1 LCHVGEE
8 YVVDGWQYRVG
19 LSFLVSKK
27 IVVIVVN
34 MREKKN
40 EIMNENEITNEGVR
54 KLVECPKQQY
64 CWSKYLK
71 GVQIESGNEQNDV
84 VTDMAPRF
92 RPYILIGLE

>member
-1 LCHVGEE
+1 MCHVGEE

-40 EIMNENEITNEGVR
+40 EIMNEIMNEEVH
-54 KLVECPKQQY
+54 
-64 CWSKYLK
+64 
-71 GVQIESGNEQNDV
+71 
-84 VTDMAPRF
+84 
-92 RPYILIGLE
+92 